1 LEELELA
8 TQPPGS
14 TESKFRFIIIAAR
27 RARQLQGGSRPL
39 LNPQSKKF
47 TSIAQEEVA
56 SGLVPYEIPELPKL
70 PKKRGT
76 KGSNAHARNKNSEA

>member
-1 LEELELA
+1 LEESELA

-39 LNPQSKKF
+39 LTPQSKKF

-56 SGLVPYEIPELPKL
+56 SGLVPYEIPEVPKSQ
-70 PKKRGT
+70 KKRGAKAGNGHT
-76 KGSNAHARNKNSEA
+76 KNKNSEA